1 MAVNAPA
8 IADRVPPQSIEA
20 EQSTIGSMLLDKE
33 AIATAAELLVAED
46 FYRESHRLIF
56 DTLVGLFNRGE
67 PADMITVTEALKTRG
82 ALEQVGGA
90 SYISTLANSVPTS
103 ANCEY
108 YAKIVKNKSIMR
120 SLVSAGATIA
130 QLGYDPSSEVDETLD
145 KAEQLI
151 FRIAQRGETATISD
165 MKSVMMSTFDRI
177 EKLYASKGA
186 LTGLATGF
194 AEMDNMLSGLQPSEL
209 IVIAARPSMGKTAF
223 ALNMAEHVALVEN
236 KPVLVFSLEMSCEQ
250 LAQRMLC
257 SQATVDGQRLR
268 RGNLNDEDWSRL
280 SYAIGRLSPAPIYI
294 DDTPSIGTLEIRT
307 RARRVKA
314 EHGLALV
321 VVDYLQLVQGRGR
334 VENRQQEIAE
344 ITRSLKA
351 LARELEVPVVALAQ
365 LSRAVEATADK
376 RPLLSH
382 LKESGEIEQ
391 SADVV
396 AFIYRED
403 YYKPDIEPERRGIA
417 EIIIAKQRNG
427 PTGFFELLW
436 QREYTRFRNLEKG
449 RSAVG

>member
-1 MAVNAPA
+1 MSALAASV
-8 IADRVPPQSIEA
+8 ADRVPPQSLEA

-33 AIATAAELLVAED
+33 AIATAVELVMAED
-46 FYRESHRLIF
+46 FYRESHRIIF
-56 DTLVGLFNRGE
+56 DTLISLFNRGE
-67 PADMITVTEALKTRG
+67 PADLITVTEALKARNS
-82 ALEQVGGA
+82 LEQVGGA

-108 YAKIVKNKSIMR
+108 YAKIVKNKAILR
-120 SLVSAGATIA
+120 SLVAAGSEIA
-130 QLGYDPSSEVDETLD
+130 ALGYDPASEVDDSLD

-151 FRIAQRGETATISD
+151 FRIAQRGQTGTIAD
-165 MKSVMMSTFDRI
+165 MKTVMMSTFDRI
-177 EKLYASKGA
+177 ERLYSSKGA
-186 LTGLATGF
+186 ITGLPTGF
-194 AEMDNMLSGLQPSEL
+194 IEMDSMLSGLQPSEL

-223 ALNMAEHVALVEN
+223 ALNIAENVALSEK

-257 SQATVDGQRLR
+257 SQATVDGQKLR
-268 RGNLNDEDWSRL
+268 RGNLNDDDWNRL
-280 SYAIGRLSPAPIYI
+280 SYAIGQLSAAPIFI
-294 DDTPSIGTLEIRT
+294 DDTPSITALEIRT

-314 EHGLALV
+314 EHGLSLILI
-321 VVDYLQLVQGRGR
+321 DYLQLVQGRAR
-334 VENRQQEIAE
+334 VESRQQEIAE

-351 LARELEVPVVALAQ
+351 LARELDVPVVALAQ

-376 RPLLSH
+376 RPMLSH

-403 YYKPDIEPERRGIA
+403 YYKPDLEPERRGIA
-417 EIIIAKQRNG
+417 EIIVAKQRNG
-427 PTGFFELLW
+427 PTGLFELAW
-436 QREYTRFRNLEKG
+436 QREYTRFRNLEKRMG
-449 RSAVG
+449 PA

>member
-1 MAVNAPA
+1 
-8 IADRVPPQSIEA
+8 
-20 EQSTIGSMLLDKE
+20 MLLDKE

-56 DTLVGLFNRGE
+56 DTLVGLFNKGE
-67 PADMITVTEALKTRG
+67 PADMITVTEALKAKG

-108 YAKIVKNKSIMR
+108 YAKIVKSKSILR
-120 SLVSAGATIA
+120 ALVSAGATIA
-130 QLGYDPSSEVDETLD
+130 QLGYDPSSEVDESLD
-145 KAEQLI
+145 RAEQLI
-151 FRIAQRGETATISD
+151 FRIAQRGETATIAD

-186 LTGLATGF
+186 LTGLPTGF
-194 AEMDNMLSGLQPSEL
+194 VEMDNMLSGLQPSEL

-236 KPVLVFSLEMSCEQ
+236 KPVLLFSLEMSCEQ

-280 SYAIGRLSPAPIYI
+280 SYAIGRLSPAPIFI

-321 VVDYLQLVQGRGR
+321 VVDYLQLVQGRAR

-417 EIIIAKQRNG
+417 EIIVAKQRNG
-427 PTGFFELLW
+427 PTGLFELLW
-436 QREYTRFRNLEKG
+436 QREYTRFRNLEKSRG
-449 RSAVG
+449 AVG